1 MRTKCYTRKVMMFY
15 SDLNIVHYIGT
26 PRTPGPRQT
35 LKPCEFPDAA
45 PAVGV
50 RSSRENSALRLHF
63 DICPDA

>member
-1 MRTKCYTRKVMMFY
+1 MLHKKGHDVLFGFK
-15 SDLNIVHYIGT
+15 LVHYIGT